1 MSETKPALPAQAR
14 GTEIIRFNALRH
26 GVLSRYPVLHWG
38 DAGEYHALVAALVTE
53 QDPHGTTEEQLVEE
67 LAGIVW
73 RKRHLRLTGAAA
85 HRRGLSGPLPPTARL

>member
-38 DAGEYHALVAALVTE
+38 DAGE
-53 QDPHGTTEEQLVEE
+53 
-67 LAGIVW
+67 
-73 RKRHLRLTGAAA
+73 
-85 HRRGLSGPLPPTARL
+85 GPLPPIARL